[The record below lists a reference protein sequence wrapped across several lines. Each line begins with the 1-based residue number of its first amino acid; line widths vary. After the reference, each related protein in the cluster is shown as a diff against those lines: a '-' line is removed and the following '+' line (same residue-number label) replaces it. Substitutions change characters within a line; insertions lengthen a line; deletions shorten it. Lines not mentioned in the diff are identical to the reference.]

1 MLPSLTGVKGRYRC
15 ITLRSSKG
23 SIAESDS
30 ALGRSRGS
38 LQVRFFYK
46 IEGQKTP
53 HHKKD
58 NDRYL
63 TQYLCPHSLE
73 DVGWGSDTKIYEQRR
88 RSMVMIT

>member
-1 MLPSLTGVKGRYRC
+1 MLPSLTGAKGRYRC
-15 ITLRSSKG
+15 IALRSSKG

-30 ALGRSRGS
+30 ALRRSRGS

-58 NDRYL
+58 NDRYI
-63 TQYLCPHSLE
+63 TQYLCPIVLKSGAQPRQPLAM
-73 DVGWGSDTKIYEQRR
+73 GKLYY
-88 RSMVMIT
+88 